1 MLFLFDVPHKKL
13 NEHQSI
19 VTSPYQNLNSVPQN
33 HVSEAVCPFA
43 AGTSCLKTRVE
54 ELKKNEYL
62 GASISFYHMCI
73 VLTVL

>member
-1 MLFLFDVPHKKL
+1 MLVPTDLVENHMSNAKCFSFLMFPTKKL

-43 AGTSCLKTRVE
+43 AGTSCLK
-54 ELKKNEYL
+54 
-62 GASISFYHMCI
+62 S
-73 VLTVL
+73 